1 MRGRRACCG
10 DAGAE
15 PPDRRWRPASEGE
28 ARALRVVRHA
38 VRRPRWRRSPNHQ
51 GPGRNAP
58 GRLPKGAQR
67 AREPR
72 QPRYPNP
79 VRRPRLTEGEGGGRV
94 AKLGVH
100 SEPGYQGRRP
110 PDARLVAESGPGRNA
125 LVRTWAECP
134 QEVQGRGPR
143 AACPVYSGRVGGRGA
158 PSIRV
163 GRAERAIARAA
174 ASHQS
179 LSGGTPSWSEWSAGW
194 SPPHEGQPEG
204 LSPRRRRVAARR
216 RAAEPRRGAPT
227 GVTSGGWVRF
237 EPKARGTDRGRR
249 PSDRSRWHR
258 RRTEPPKAT
267 TRRYRA
273 LCTMIRRREAPARGA
288 RGAESPRRAGKPA
301 RRPRGAAEPACEA
314 NRLACDG
321 RPDAERRYGRS
332 DSGVSGGG
340 APDHR
345 RNRRA
350 AAEPAEGGL
359 AESGPVGRVQGPR
372 SAKGV

>member
-1 MRGRRACCG
+1 MPRRYRALCTVIRRRGATTGESGDGVLSQQRGRCCGRRSRKSDRATPGPRVSRGGPCRARPTAEHSVRGRRACCG

-143 AACPVYSGRVGGRGA
+143 AACPVYSGRVGG
-158 PSIRV
+158 
-163 GRAERAIARAA
+163 
-174 ASHQS
+174 
-179 LSGGTPSWSEWSAGW
+179 
-194 SPPHEGQPEG
+194 
-204 LSPRRRRVAARR
+204 
-216 RAAEPRRGAPT
+216 
-227 GVTSGGWVRF
+227 GVLQ
-237 EPKARGTDRGRR
+237 A
-249 PSDRSRWHR
+249 
-258 RRTEPPKAT
+258 
-267 TRRYRA
+267 
-273 LCTMIRRREAPARGA
+273 
-288 RGAESPRRAGKPA
+288 
-301 RRPRGAAEPACEA
+301 
-314 NRLACDG
+314 
-321 RPDAERRYGRS
+321 
-332 DSGVSGGG
+332 
-340 APDHR
+340 
-345 RNRRA
+345 
-350 AAEPAEGGL
+350 
-359 AESGPVGRVQGPR
+359 
-372 SAKGV
+372 

>member
-1 MRGRRACCG
+1 MPRVLRAG
-10 DAGAE
+10 
-15 PPDRRWRPASEGE
+15 W
-28 ARALRVVRHA
+28 
-38 VRRPRWRRSPNHQ
+38 
-51 GPGRNAP
+51 
-58 GRLPKGAQR
+58 
-67 AREPR
+67 
-72 QPRYPNP
+72 
-79 VRRPRLTEGEGGGRV
+79 
-94 AKLGVH
+94 
-100 SEPGYQGRRP
+100 
-110 PDARLVAESGPGRNA
+110 
-125 LVRTWAECP
+125 
-134 QEVQGRGPR
+134 
-143 AACPVYSGRVGGRGA
+143 GRGA

-359 AESGPVGRVQGPR
+359 AGHRKRPGRPCAGAAERQGSLRAAPGGGPLPRPTKPRAGPRGGWGVTLPGGVGQGPTAGGPKTRLGSRAGPWANRLRRHGARAAEGRECGPPSDEDRPHAAARAGGVLPSEARLSDR
-372 SAKGV
+372 SGRPAP